1 MSSFNP
7 FGAGQGLSTN
17 FNQTSPDRAGAFQSL
32 WNRARSLDLT
42 LTQRIQILGCF
53 NPFGAGR
60 VFRQLIQV
68 RNQLQEQFQSLWNR
82 AGSFD
87 DNANTRVAK
96 SGEFQSLWNRAG
108 SFDKYTITDAFGVN
122 VFQSLWNR
130 ARSFD
135 AESPIDLDILAV
147 SIPLEQGGVFRLI
160 YGKTKFFSCLF
171 QSLWSRAGSFDK
183 SRLAKMKKEE
193 CFNPFGTG
201 RGLST
206 LTALRKL
213 EFCWVSIPL

>member
-1 MSSFNP
+1 ME
-7 FGAGQGLSTN
+7 
-17 FNQTSPDRAGAFQSL
+17 
-32 WNRARSLDLT
+32 
-42 LTQRIQILGCF
+42 

-60 VFRQLIQV
+60 SLSTDVS
-68 RNQLQEQFQSLWNR
+68 EQISADWEQ
-82 AGSFD
+82 
-87 DNANTRVAK
+87 
-96 SGEFQSLWNRAG
+96 FQSLWNRAG

-171 QSLWSRAGSFDK
+171 QSLWSRAGSFDSEMK
-183 SRLAKMKKEE
+183 CVARKIVPFQSLWSRAGS
-193 CFNPFGTG
+193 F
-201 RGLST
+201 
-206 LTALRKL
+206 
-213 EFCWVSIPL
+213 VSYT